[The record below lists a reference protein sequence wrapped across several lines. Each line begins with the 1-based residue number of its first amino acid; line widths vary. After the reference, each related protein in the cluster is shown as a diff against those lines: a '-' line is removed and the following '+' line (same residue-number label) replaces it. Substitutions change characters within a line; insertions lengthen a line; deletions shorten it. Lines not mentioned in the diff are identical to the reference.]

1 MGAELFQRRAVQRSL
16 SLNRPSTWFLWQA
29 HRIRPGA
36 RVLDVACGEG
46 RHSLAAG
53 ALGATVL
60 GIDRDGTRLKLAREQ
75 AAAAELSIEWR
86 ELDLE
91 GGWPELGSFDAVL
104 VFNYLDR
111 ASMPRILRLLSPGG
125 LLIMETFLEAQR
137 DAGWGP
143 TSEKHL
149 LRSGELARLVVPLK
163 VIHGREALET
173 VDSSR
178 WRAVAS
184 IVARNSKR
192 SEVRSERGG
201 RPAL

>member
-1 MGAELFQRRAVQRSL
+1 MTLCPVSRVS
-16 SLNRPSTWFLWQA
+16 RPSTWFLWHA
-29 HRIRPGA
+29 HVIRPGA
-36 RVLDVACGEG
+36 RVLDLACGQG
-46 RHSLAAG
+46 RHSLVAA
-53 ALGATVL
+53 ALGAKVVAV
-60 GIDRDGTRLKLAREQ
+60 DRDADKLAIARER
-75 AAAAELSIEWR
+75 AAAADLTVDWR
-86 ELDLE
+86 EADLE
-91 GGWPELGSFDAVL
+91 GPWPEFGSFDAVL

-143 TSEKHL
+143 TSKEHL
-149 LRSGELARLVVPLK
+149 LRPGELARLVVPLTI
-163 VIHGREALET
+163 IHGREALET

-192 SEVRSERGG
+192 
-201 RPAL
+201 

>member
-1 MGAELFQRRAVQRSL
+1 M
-16 SLNRPSTWFLWQA
+16 T
-29 HRIRPGA
+29 
-36 RVLDVACGEG
+36 
-46 RHSLAAG
+46 
-53 ALGATVL
+53 
-60 GIDRDGTRLKLAREQ
+60 GIDRDVIRLGLARER
-75 AAAAELSIEWR
+75 AAAARLSIEWR

-91 GGWPELGSFDAVL
+91 SAWPELGNFDAVL

-143 TSEKHL
+143 TSENHL
-149 LRSGELARLVVPLK
+149 LRPGELARLVFPLK
-163 VIHGREALET
+163 VVHGREALET

-192 SEVRSERGG
+192 
-201 RPAL
+201 